1 MTDMTEGQLMDRV
14 RRIAFKEWD
23 HITPSD
29 RALVL
34 DWLRTKRQILDRT
47 IRDLDTFL
55 ETRP

>member
-1 MTDMTEGQLMDRV
+1 MDRV